1 LEKILSRKMEVGN
14 RKMEVG
20 NRVRCED
27 GNLSLWRVK
36 NENRYS

>member
-20 NRVRCED
+20 SRVRSED